1 MWDEVKQARC
11 NVLRIAER
19 QGTLTEAEGAELL
32 ALTQEWDALEAA
44 YLQPAQSACAR
55 SVRRWES
62 RIANWKNCF
71 INCGA
76 TAQTAFAMLLP
87 STYHTVDR

>member
-1 MWDEVKQARC
+1 MWGEVKQVRC

-19 QGTLTEAEGAELL
+19 QGTLTEAAGAELL
-32 ALTQEWDALEAA
+32 ALIQEWDALEAA

-71 INCGA
+71 VNSRTGS
-76 TAQTAFAMLLP
+76 
-87 STYHTVDR
+87 STVNDTVGESTLQY